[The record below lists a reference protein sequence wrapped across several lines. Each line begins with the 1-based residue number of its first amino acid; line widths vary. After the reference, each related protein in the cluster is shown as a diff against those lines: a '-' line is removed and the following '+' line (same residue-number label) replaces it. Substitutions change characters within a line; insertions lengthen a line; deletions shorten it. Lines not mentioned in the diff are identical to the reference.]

1 MLGLPACVSHP
12 GPHSGPLCNY
22 IFQKCELKLAGPPAN
37 VHDRQKAGAH
47 HVKKKV
53 DETVEK

>member
-12 GPHSGPLCNY
+12 GPHFGPVRDY
-22 IFQKCELKLAGPPAN
+22 IFQKCELKLAGASAD
-37 VHDRQKAGAH
+37 VHDRQKAGTH